1 MHQHAP
7 PSRTITPQVIV
18 SLPRISY
25 RGYTFRHMSPHFD
38 PRSGEGAKK
47 QGGRFNPPGSFA
59 TLYLAPTLATV
70 AAELFRLGKLHFVG
84 AEGLLPRDIYRY
96 SLDLQDVID
105 LTDSEN
111 EKLLGVDR
119 AELTD
124 DNRDLTQLLGSSA
137 FSLGTQAILGY
148 SAADKN
154 GLIIAVF
161 SENLRGCALRPELA
175 DTWTA
180 IGQIPQA

>member
-1 MHQHAP
+1 MHQHIP
-7 PSRTITPQVIV
+7 PSRNLTPQVIV
-18 SLPRISY
+18 SLPHISY
-25 RGYTFRHMSPHFD
+25 QGYAFRHIAPHFD

-70 AAELFRLGKLHFVG
+70 AAELVRLGKLHFVG

-96 SLDLQDVID
+96 ALDLQDVID
-105 LTDSEN
+105 LTDPESM
-111 EKLLGVDR
+111 KWLGVDR
-119 AELTD
+119 ADLTD

-148 SAADKN
+148 SAADKD
-154 GLIIAVF
+154 GLVIAVF
-161 SENLRGCALRPELA
+161 PENLRGCDLRPELV

-180 IGQIPQA
+180 IGQIPQT

>member
-1 MHQHAP
+1 MHEHI
-7 PSRTITPQVIV
+7 PSSHDITPQVIA
-18 SLPRISY
+18 SLPRIPY
-25 RGYTFRHMSPHFD
+25 RGYAFRHMSPHFD

-59 TLYLAPTLATV
+59 TVYLAPTLTTV
-70 AAELFRLGKLHFVG
+70 AAELFRLGKRHSVG

-105 LTDSEN
+105 LTDPEN
-111 EKLLGVDR
+111 EKLLGIDR
-119 AELTD
+119 AMLTD
-124 DNRDLTQLLGSSA
+124 DNTDPTQLLGNSA
-137 FSLGTQAILGY
+137 FSLGTQAIVGY
-148 SAADKN
+148 SAAEKD

-161 SENLRGCALRPELA
+161 PENLRGCDLRPELV

-180 IGQIPQA
+180 VWQIPQA

>member
-1 MHQHAP
+1 MAP
-7 PSRTITPQVIV
+7 Y
-18 SLPRISY
+18 LN
-25 RGYTFRHMSPHFD
+25 
-38 PRSGEGAKK
+38 PRSGEGAKE

-70 AAELFRLGKLHFVG
+70 AAEMFRLGKLHFVG

-105 LTDSEN
+105 LTDPEN
-111 EKLLGVDR
+111 EKLLGVDS
-119 AELTD
+119 AELTY

-137 FSLGTQAILGY
+137 FSLGTQAIVGH

-154 GLIIAVF
+154 GLVIAVF
-161 SENLRGCALRPELA
+161 PENLRGCDLRPELVN
-175 DTWTA
+175 TWTA
-180 IGQIPQA
+180 VGQIPQA

>member
-7 PSRTITPQVIV
+7 PNRTITPQVIV
-18 SLPRISY
+18 SLPRICY
-25 RGYTFRHMSPHFD
+25 RGYAFRHMAPHFD

-111 EKLLGVDR
+111 EKLLGADR

-124 DNRDLTQLLGSSA
+124 DNRDLTQLLGASA

-154 GLIIAVF
+154 GLVIAIF
-161 SENLRGCALRPELA
+161 PENLRGCDLKPELV

>member
-1 MHQHAP
+1 MHQHI
-7 PSRTITPQVIV
+7 PSSHDITPQVIV

-25 RGYTFRHMSPHFD
+25 RGHAFRHMSPHFD

-59 TLYLAPTLATV
+59 TLYLAPTIATA
-70 AAELFRLGKLHFVG
+70 AAELSRLGKLHFVG
-84 AEGLLPRDIYRY
+84 TEGLLPRDVYRY

-111 EKLLGVDR
+111 EKLLGVNR

-154 GLIIAVF
+154 GLVIAVF
-161 SENLRGCALRPELA
+161 SENLRGCDLRPELV

>member
-1 MHQHAP
+1 MHQHIP
-7 PSRTITPQVIV
+7 PNHDITPQVIV

-25 RGYTFRHMSPHFD
+25 RGYAFRQMSPNFD

-47 QGGRFNPPGSFA
+47 IGGRFNPPGSFA
-59 TLYLAPTLATV
+59 TLYLASTLAT
-70 AAELFRLGKLHFVG
+70 AGAELFRLGKLQFVG

-105 LTDSEN
+105 LTDAEN
-111 EKLLGVDR
+111 QKLLSVDR

-124 DNRDLTQLLGSSA
+124 DHRDLTQSLGGSS
-137 FSLGTQAILGY
+137 FSLGTQAIVSY

-154 GLIIAVF
+154 GLVIAVF
-161 SENLRGCALRPELA
+161 PENLRGCDLRPELV

>member
-1 MHQHAP
+1 MP
-7 PSRTITPQVIV
+7 
-18 SLPRISY
+18 
-25 RGYTFRHMSPHFD
+25 PHFD
-38 PRSGEGAKK
+38 PRSGEGAKE

-84 AEGLLPRDIYRY
+84 AERLLPRDIYRY

-105 LTDSEN
+105 LTDPEN

-124 DNRDLTQLLGSSA
+124 DNRDLTRLLGSSA

-154 GLIIAVF
+154 GLVIAVF
-161 SENLRGCALRPELA
+161 PENLRGCDLRPELV
-175 DTWTA
+175 DTWTT